1 MKKLTCALVA
11 NVRIAVIAPLLAAG
25 CATFAP
31 QLSNGPPPRFDP
43 PRPIEA
49 SNPAVALVLSGGAAR
64 GFAHLGVIRVLE
76 AHGLRPAIVVGSSAG
91 SIVGSLYA
99 SGLSGDELEKAVAE
113 LGRGAFNDLVLPG
126 LGFFPGEMGVIKG
139 DKLHR
144 FIDARARHH
153 LIEHFPIRFAAV
165 ATDLRT
171 GEMQIFNAGDVGT
184 AVRASSAV
192 PGIVTPAEIGGSIY
206 GDGQIAS
213 PVPVGAARR
222 LGARK
227 IIAIDVIYPAE
238 DAFVSN
244 ALGVL
249 FQTFTISVNRL
260 AKFELPHA
268 DVVIKPDLPRTS
280 GQMSF
285 QHRDLLVAAG
295 ERAALQ
301 ALEKIRPLFQPIHA
315 TSPAK

>member
-1 MKKLTCALVA
+1 MKALF
-11 NVRIAVIAPLLAAG
+11 AVVAPLVLAAG

-31 QLSNGPPPRFDP
+31 QLNNGPAPRFEP
-43 PRPIEA
+43 PGPIEA
-49 SNPAVALVLSGGAAR
+49 SDPGVALVLSGGAAR

-99 SGLSGDELEKAVAE
+99 SGLSSEELDRAVAE
-113 LGRGAFNDLVLPG
+113 LGRGSFNDLVLPG
-126 LGFFPGEMGVIKG
+126 LGFLPGEMGLIKG

-144 FIDARARHH
+144 FIDERAKHH
-153 LIEHFPIRFAAV
+153 LIEDFPIRFATV

-171 GEMQIFNAGDVGT
+171 GELQIFNAGDVGA

-192 PGIVTPAEIGGSIY
+192 PGIMAPAEISGRIY
-206 GDGQIAS
+206 GDGQISS

-222 LGARK
+222 LGARR
-227 IIAIDVIYPAE
+227 IIAVDVTYPAE
-238 DAFVSN
+238 DAFVSS
-244 ALGVL
+244 AIGVL

-268 DVVIKPDLPRTS
+268 DLVIKPDLPHTS
-280 GQMSF
+280 GQLSF
-285 QHRDLLVAAG
+285 GHRDVLVAAG
-295 ERAALQ
+295 ERAAEQ
-301 ALEKIRPLFQPIHA
+301 ALHNIRPLFGPVQPTGA
-315 TSPAK
+315 TK